1 MKNILKLAV
10 VLAFFL
16 SGCVMIALPGVEPLK
31 EKSIAGEGKDKILL
45 IDISGIITENE
56 DSNVFG
62 VQTKQK
68 ITARVKEEVSRASE
82 DEDVKAVILRINT
95 PGGSVTT
102 CDIIRHEIQNLKKK
116 RNIPVVAEFMDVAAS
131 GGYYI
136 ASAADVIVAHPTTV
150 TGSIGVIAFNVNA
163 SGLMDKL
170 GLTNQSIKS
179 GDKKDIG
186 TPLRPMTEDERQI
199 LQSIING
206 MYDRFLDVILEG
218 RNKSFSR
225 EELRKIADGRI
236 YTASQAKDLKLVD
249 SIGYLDDAI
258 EAAKEKAG
266 IKEARV
272 ITYTAPRAYKN
283 NIYSMMEQPPAEINL
298 INIDTGFRKPG
309 LSFMYLWMP

>member
-1 MKNILKLAV
+1 MKNILKLVV

-68 ITARVKEEVSRASE
+68 ITARVKEEVSRAAE
-82 DEDVKAVILRINT
+82 DENVKAVILRINT

-218 RNKSFSR
+218 RNKGFSR

-236 YTASQAKDLKLVD
+236 YTASQAKDLKLID